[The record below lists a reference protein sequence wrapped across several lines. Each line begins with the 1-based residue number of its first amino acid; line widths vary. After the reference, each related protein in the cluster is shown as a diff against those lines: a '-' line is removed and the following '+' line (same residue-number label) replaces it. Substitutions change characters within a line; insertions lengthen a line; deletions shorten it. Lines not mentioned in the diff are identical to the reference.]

1 MTEKHLKN
9 ELLQLRQRITELEKL
24 ENERKEIENALSR
37 SEEFNRSIIE
47 SSSDCIK
54 VLDIEGRLQFMSRG
68 GQELLKIKD
77 IKQYLNISY
86 ENFWKGSDYQA
97 AREAIAKAQQGGV
110 GRFSGYCP
118 TADGTPTWW
127 DVVISPINGPDGN
140 VDRLLAVSRDIT
152 ERKKAEDELRKL
164 AAELE
169 RSNSDLQ
176 QFAYIVSHDLQEPL
190 RVASM
195 FIKLFEKRYKN
206 TIDKKAEELI
216 SYAVDSIGR
225 MSVLIKDLLE
235 YSKVETKGKAL
246 APINF
251 SVALEQAVFNLHV
264 AIELSGAKLTYDL
277 LPTVMADATQI
288 SSLFQNLIGNSIK
301 YRGKER
307 PEIHI
312 SADKK
317 GDEWLFSVRDNGIGI
332 DSQYFEKI
340 FDVFRRLHTRE
351 KYDGTGIGLAIC
363 KKIVER
369 HGGKIRVESE
379 PDKGSTFYFTIP
391 DRQGDIL
398 TEQG

>member
-1 MTEKHLKN
+1 MTETHFKN

-37 SEEFNRSIIE
+37 SEEFTRSIIE

-110 GRFSGYCP
+110 GRFSDYCP

-169 RSNSDLQ
+169 WSNSDLQ

-216 SYAVDSIGR
+216 SYTVDSIGR

-235 YSKVETKGKAL
+235 YSKLETKGKAL
-246 APINF
+246 APINC

-340 FDVFRRLHTRE
+340 LDVFRRLHTRE

-369 HGGKIRVESE
+369 HGGKIWVESE
-379 PDKGSTFYFTIP
+379 PDKGSKFYFTIP

>member
-1 MTEKHLKN
+1 MTETHLKN

-37 SEEFNRSIIE
+37 SEEFTISIIE

-246 APINF
+246 APINC

-277 LPTVMADATQI
+277 LPTIMADSTQI
-288 SSLFQNLIGNSIK
+288 TSLFQNLIGNSIK

-307 PEIHI
+307 PGIHI

-379 PDKGSTFYFTIP
+379 PDKGSRFYFTIP